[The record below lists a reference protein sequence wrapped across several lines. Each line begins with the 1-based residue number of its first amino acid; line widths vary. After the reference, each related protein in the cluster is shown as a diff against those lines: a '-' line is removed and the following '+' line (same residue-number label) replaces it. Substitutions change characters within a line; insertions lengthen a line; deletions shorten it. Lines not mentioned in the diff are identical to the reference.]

1 MSTFETT
8 LVAREEVAE
17 RTMAFHFARPA
28 RFDYAAGQAF
38 DLELAGAQAVAA
50 ASMRHAFSL
59 VSAPFQPELTIATRM
74 RDSAYKRALGSL
86 PIGAGVTIDGPF
98 GALGLRQD
106 RTVQVVL
113 IAGGIGITPF
123 VSMLRQAERDG
134 LPQPLILLYS
144 NRRPEDAA
152 FLSELQGM
160 AKRNANFRLVAT
172 MTQPGKSRLPWAGE
186 TGPIGEELLKRTVG
200 DLSAPI
206 YYVVGPPALVE
217 ALQATLQFAGV
228 APERIATEAFY
239 GYG

>member
-1 MSTFETT
+1 VSTLDTT

-28 RFDYAAGQAF
+28 GFEYAAGQAI
-38 DLELAGAQAVAA
+38 DLELSGAQAGAA
-50 ASMRHAFSL
+50 AGMRHAFSL

-74 RDSAYKRALGSL
+74 RDSAYKRALASL
-86 PIGAGVTIDGPF
+86 PTGAGATIDGPF
-98 GALGLRQD
+98 GSLGLPED
-106 RTVQVVL
+106 RVRPAVF

-123 VSMLRQAERDG
+123 VSMLRQAERDR
-134 LPQPLILLYS
+134 LAQPLILVYS

-152 FLSELQGM
+152 FLSELQQLE
-160 AKRNANFRLVAT
+160 KQNPNFHLVAT

-186 TGPIGEELLKRTVG
+186 TGPIDEALLKRAVG
-200 DLSAPI
+200 DLSAPM

-217 ALQATLQFAGV
+217 AMQATLQFAGV
-228 APERIATEAFY
+228 APERIATEEFY

>member
-1 MSTFETT
+1 MSTFETK

-28 RFDYAAGQAF
+28 GFDFAAGQAI
-38 DLELAGAQAVAA
+38 DLELPGAQAGEAA
-50 ASMRHAFSL
+50 GLRHAFSL
-59 VSAPFQPELTIATRM
+59 VSAPFQRELTIATRM
-74 RDSAYKRALGSL
+74 RDSDFKRALGSL

-98 GALGLRQD
+98 GTLCLHED
-106 RTVQVVL
+106 RAVPAVL

-123 VSMLRQAERDG
+123 VSMLRQAANDR
-134 LPQPLILLYS
+134 LPQRLILIYS

-152 FLSELQGM
+152 FLSELRELERQ
-160 AKRNANFRLVAT
+160 NPNFRLHAT
-172 MTQPGKSRLPWAGE
+172 MTQPGKSRLPWTGE
-186 TGPIGEELLKRTVG
+186 TGPIGEELIRRAVG

-228 APERIATEAFY
+228 APERIATEEFY